1 MKTHFLYLGNFVFNE
16 VCSTV
21 MTSTNTLSVSD
32 TGLHLIVWDHWCR
45 PSALLGNRDSWDY
58 LQD

>member
-32 TGLHLIVWDHWCR
+32 TGLHLIV
-45 PSALLGNRDSWDY
+45 
-58 LQD
+58 